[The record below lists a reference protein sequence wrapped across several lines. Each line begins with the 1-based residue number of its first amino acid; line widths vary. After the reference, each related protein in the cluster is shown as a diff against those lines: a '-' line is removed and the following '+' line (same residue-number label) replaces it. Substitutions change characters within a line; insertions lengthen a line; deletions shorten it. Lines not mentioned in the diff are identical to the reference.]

1 MSKSLGKRDQLIFG
15 GLFVAVGLGIMAM
28 ITFSPEGLNVPYWLG
43 MVAAATFAFA
53 GASVMAQGLGW
64 GGFGRLLGLLTVLC
78 LAAPGLW
85 IMLDPGDK
93 QCSGSVGIGGFSIGS
108 NDVGDFMCRAVFG
121 FGGALTLVFAVFSA
135 FALIRYLRQRKKDRQ
150 ADGVEAP
157 RQ

>member
-1 MSKSLGKRDQLIFG
+1 MSKPSGKRDQLFVG
-15 GLFVAVGLGIMAM
+15 GLFVAVGLGVMAM
-28 ITFSPEGLNVPYWLG
+28 MTFSPEGLQVPYWVA
-43 MVAAATFAFA
+43 MTAAATFALA
-53 GASVMAQGLGW
+53 GASVMVQAMGW
-64 GGFGRLLGLLTVLC
+64 IGFSRLLGVGTVLC
-78 LAAPGLW
+78 LATPGLW

-108 NDVGDFMCRAVFG
+108 DVGDFMCRAVFG
-121 FGGALTLVFAVFSA
+121 FGGALTLVFAAFSA